1 MKNYKVT
8 KRGKTFLIVY
18 FIAMIT
24 SYFLVP
30 LFLYFLSGIFLILL
44 IVEVADRLL
53 NYQKDTLIQKDSSIS
68 EQKEK
73 EAIVNELEENSL
85 NNFDKEDF
93 INKNKVNSD
102 LDEDIN
108 LDEKTLI
115 NEDEEY
121 QSIVSDYEIIEED
134 MKSIEK
140 DLEEIGKQ
148 VIIKKTSESDKNA
161 IESYY
166 SNKKEIISN
175 ISITK
180 LDENDIQ
187 VFDEKSLIDT
197 IIEVIKEFFS
207 FKKYREGDLVLHHH
221 FGIGKIIGTED
232 ILKIS
237 FINDQIEEII
247 EFEYDKNN
255 KIPELDLFK
264 APKDEDERQYYYNYK
279 RDIPK
284 GLRDVITKVKMNLPD
299 IACHWN
305 IFLRSEE
312 LSEKYEFIA
321 ISDKL
326 HIFGKDKEEFNNQ
339 LLKDLLEDLEIDIK
353 YHEITDYMSVNSI
366 LLKSKIK
373 GIMPSEKISLIDERI
388 VNNNIKDYNEREHY
402 RVN

>member
-1 MKNYKVT
+1 
-8 KRGKTFLIVY
+8 
-18 FIAMIT
+18 
-24 SYFLVP
+24 
-30 LFLYFLSGIFLILL
+30 
-44 IVEVADRLL
+44 
-53 NYQKDTLIQKDSSIS
+53 
-68 EQKEK
+68 
-73 EAIVNELEENSL
+73 
-85 NNFDKEDF
+85 
-93 INKNKVNSD
+93 
-102 LDEDIN
+102 
-108 LDEKTLI
+108 
-115 NEDEEY
+115 
-121 QSIVSDYEIIEED
+121 

-148 VIIKKTSESDKNA
+148 AIIKKTSDSDKNV

-180 LDENDIQ
+180 LDENDMQ

-197 IIEVIKEFFS
+197 IIEVIKGFFS

-221 FGIGKIIGTED
+221 FGVGKIISTED
-232 ILKIS
+232 ILKVS

-264 APKDEDERQYYYNYK
+264 APKDEDERLYYYNYK

-284 GLRDVITKVKMNLPD
+284 DLREVITKVKMNLPD

-312 LSEKYEFIA
+312 LSEEYEFIA

-326 HIFGKDKEEFNNQ
+326 HIFGKDKQKSNNQ
-339 LLKDLLEDLEIDIK
+339 LLRNLLEDLEIDIK
-353 YHEITDYMSVNSI
+353 YHDITDYMSVNSI

-373 GIMPSEKISLIDERI
+373 GIMSSEKISLIDERI